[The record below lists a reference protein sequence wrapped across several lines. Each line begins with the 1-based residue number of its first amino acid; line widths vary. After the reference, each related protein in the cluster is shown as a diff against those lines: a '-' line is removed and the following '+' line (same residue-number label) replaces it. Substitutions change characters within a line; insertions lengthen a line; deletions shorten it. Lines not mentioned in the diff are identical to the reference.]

1 MYALNRCGRV
11 QRGLKQERTDCSR
24 ETRLLWPWR
33 PGPQGGEDSINRIV
47 CVCLYHKCSGRFPMS
62 VLCES
67 RTFRSSV
74 RSRSVLTQR
83 VTFLYCVSMKL
94 KFQSRFYLLQ
104 KHTVVI
110 KATFPGIFCNC
121 WDKKKNL
128 WIYYM
133 PKRSTVRRISNT
145 VPTWCGFGKST
156 TEENCPNQQTIKER
170 LFFEGDKSLEET
182 IK

>member
-121 WDKKKNL
+121 WDKKK
-128 WIYYM
+128 IYEFIICLKGQQLEGSATQYQHG
-133 PKRSTVRRISNT
+133 VDL
-145 VPTWCGFGKST
+145 
-156 TEENCPNQQTIKER
+156 ENQQQKRIVQINKQ
-170 LFFEGDKSLEET
+170 
-182 IK
+182 